1 MNSFVSYLTELFD
14 QPLPVRELKRIG
26 YGPTTIEVTY
36 QAQTRSGQYL
46 NIDITKVKISGWE
59 INFTLDG
66 SHNLTNHGKPHRIL
80 ATVGQAVRLFLKDHM
95 DWWDELPKELIMVS
109 KSSESKR
116 DAVYSAMMR
125 RLGKEFGYTITDR
138 YTTGTPE
145 NRRTVTTAKLTVLP
159 LEKVEASAK
168 PPAGMKWKNTDNSL
182 RGTVPES
189 YNHKTKPTV
198 GGRNTGSQSTGA
210 REPQKFLRVFDFDD
224 TLAHTKAY
232 VGVLSNGKTL
242 HRLSSLRFKEYLLK
256 PGETYDFS
264 GANKVIDPRPIG
276 AVLKVMRE
284 VLAQGKK
291 TVILTGRTDG
301 NSVRKWLQ
309 SIGIDVP
316 VFTVGHTGATHTT
329 IAQRKRDWLETAIQQ
344 GYTDIE
350 FWDDNA
356 KNIQFAKTLKSQF
369 PHVRL
374 RTRLVKYKSKQGV
387 HEERDYKAEY
397 TKMYGGDNPTPKQ
410 RVAMKK
416 KTARKRVLRRM
427 GREGRSNDGKEIDHK
442 NGNALDSRPSN
453 LRLVSRHTNRSKDN
467 NKWRK

>member
-1 MNSFVSYLTELFD
+1 VNSFRSYLTELFE

-36 QAQTRSGQYL
+36 QAKTRSGQYL

-66 SHNLTNHGKPHRIL
+66 SHNLTNHGKPHHIL
-80 ATVGQAVRLFLKDHM
+80 ATVVQAVRLFLKDHM
-95 DWWDELPKELIMVS
+95 DSWGELPKELVMVS

-125 RLGKEFGYTITDR
+125 RFGKEFGYTITDR

-159 LEKVEASAK
+159 WENVEASAK
-168 PPAGMKWKNTDNSL
+168 P
-182 RGTVPES
+182 
-189 YNHKTKPTV
+189 TV
-198 GGRNTGSQSTGA
+198 GGRDTGSQSTGA

-232 VGVLSNGKTL
+232 VGVVSNGKTL
-242 HRLSSLRFKEYLLK
+242 HRLSSLRFKDYLLK

-264 GANKVIDPRPIG
+264 SANKVIDPRPIG

-291 TVILTGRTDG
+291 TVILTGRIDG

-397 TKMYGGDNPTPKQ
+397 TKMYGGNNPTPKQ

-427 GREGRSNDGKEIDHK
+427 GREGRSNDGREIDHK

-467 NKWRK
+467 NKWRN

>member
-1 MNSFVSYLTELFD
+1 VNSFVSYLTELFE

-36 QAQTRSGQYL
+36 QAQTKSGQYL

-66 SHNLTNHGKPHRIL
+66 SHNLTNHGKPHHIL
-80 ATVGQAVRLFLKDHM
+80 ATVVQAVRLFLKDHM
-95 DWWDELPKELIMVS
+95 DSWEELPKELIMVS
-109 KSSESKR
+109 KSIESKR

-125 RLGKEFGYTITDR
+125 RFGKEFGYTITDR

-159 LEKVEASAK
+159 WENVEASAK
-168 PPAGMKWKNTDNSL
+168 P
-182 RGTVPES
+182 
-189 YNHKTKPTV
+189 TV
-198 GGRNTGSQSTGA
+198 GGRDTGSQSTGA

-224 TLAHTKAY
+224 TLAHTKIY
-232 VGVLSNGKTL
+232 VGVVSNGKTL
-242 HRLSSLRFKEYLLK
+242 HRLSSLRFKDYLLK

-264 GANKVIDPRPIG
+264 SANKVIDPRPIG

-291 TVILTGRTDG
+291 TVILTGRIDG

-397 TKMYGGDNPTPKQ
+397 TKMYGGNNPTPKQ

-467 NKWRK
+467 NKWRN